1 MNNYTETNE
10 TNEQF
15 STNCL
20 ALTIRKDYRSTV
32 VSHIVSTAKRV
43 SFKLLFNVGL
53 LNLLAVIF

>member
-20 ALTIRKDYRSTV
+20 ALTIRKDYRLTV
-32 VSHIVSTAKRV
+32 ASHIANTVKRV

-53 LNLLAVIF
+53 LNFLTKIF

>member
-20 ALTIRKDYRSTV
+20 ALTIRKDYRLTV
-32 VSHIVSTAKRV
+32 ASHIANTVKRI

-53 LNLLAVIF
+53 LNFLTIIF

>member
-20 ALTIRKDYRSTV
+20 ALTIRKDYRLTV
-32 VSHIVSTAKRV
+32 ASHIANTFKRV

-53 LNLLAVIF
+53 LNFLTMIF

>member
-1 MNNYTETNE
+1 MNNNLNTDEIHE
-10 TNEQF
+10 LF

-53 LNLLAVIF
+53 LNLLAIIF

>member
-20 ALTIRKDYRSTV
+20 ALTIRKDYRLTV
-32 VSHIVSTAKRV
+32 ASHIANTVKRV

-53 LNLLAVIF
+53 LNFLTMIF